1 MLHIGIKRAIA
12 RNAISIFI
20 RKLKNRGG
28 EVKMLYW
35 VAAILE
41 PTKKDRDELSKEEEL
56 VLQPKIVV
64 AKDDKAAAI
73 KVVMEADELKGKDMN
88 RISIVVRPF

>member
-1 MLHIGIKRAIA
+1 
-12 RNAISIFI
+12 
-20 RKLKNRGG
+20 
-28 EVKMLYW
+28 MLYW

-41 PTKKDRDELSKEEEL
+41 PTKKQKEEDAKEEEL

-73 KVVMEADELKGKDMN
+73 KVVMEATELKGKDMN
-88 RISIVVRPF
+88 RISVVVRPF